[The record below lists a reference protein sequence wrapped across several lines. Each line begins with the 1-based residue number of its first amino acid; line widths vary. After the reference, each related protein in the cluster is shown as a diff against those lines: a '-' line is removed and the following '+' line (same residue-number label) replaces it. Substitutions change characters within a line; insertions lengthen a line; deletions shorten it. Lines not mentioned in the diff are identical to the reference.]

1 MLHNNTEVKLTKVCK
16 TRKTDLLIKTKLEK
30 QVKEVV
36 GCVNFTTFEF
46 DVNHFITLVTMSQSV
61 A

>member
-30 QVKEVV
+30 QDKEVV
-36 GCVNFTTFEF
+36 GCVNFTTFKF
-46 DVNHFITLVTMSQSV
+46 AVINYFVTWVTMSQ
-61 A
+61 